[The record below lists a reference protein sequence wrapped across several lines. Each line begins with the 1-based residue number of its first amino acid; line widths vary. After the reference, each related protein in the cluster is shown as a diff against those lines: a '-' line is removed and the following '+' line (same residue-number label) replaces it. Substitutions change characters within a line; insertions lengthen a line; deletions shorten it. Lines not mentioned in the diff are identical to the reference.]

1 MDTHDAFLGYSLS
14 SANMLTLLQAYNALL
29 SFVQDKWQ
37 GVPRS
42 ILGNGHEVVSAAVL
56 TPYWQHG
63 ISHHVQLIIAA
74 QKVSVWGDAL
84 LLGQKPALG
93 ELVIWGRSTGLSAL
107 SQGMFSGVMEEVTIN
122 RHNTIPAYL
131 SRETT
136 IGITEFGREADR
148 RLNLLWNSRPGT
160 QYTVETSSDF
170 IRSLPFS
177 CQAASLVS
185 NG

>member
-74 QKVSVWGDAL
+74 QKVSVWGGWPVTRAKACAGRTGHLGAL
-84 LLGQKPALG
+84 HGFECA
-93 ELVIWGRSTGLSAL
+93 E
-107 SQGMFSGVMEEVTIN
+107 SGHV
-122 RHNTIPAYL
+122 
-131 SRETT
+131 
-136 IGITEFGREADR
+136 
-148 RLNLLWNSRPGT
+148 LWRYGGS
-160 QYTVETSSDF
+160 YD
-170 IRSLPFS
+170 
-177 CQAASLVS
+177 
-185 NG
+185 